1 MEENK
6 IKTEKGERRR
16 EKDDRVWRD
25 EEVEVEEK
33 RGMKRR
39 TVWRDKKG
47 GGRGE
52 EKRRMKKRRE
62 GYRGHL

>member
-33 RGMKRR
+33 RAMKRR
-39 TVWRDKKG
+39 RTEYGGMRKG
-47 GGRGE
+47 EERGRG
-52 EKRRMKKRRE
+52 
-62 GYRGHL
+62 G